1 MADDDQASPDE
12 KEISRRDNEIEKVVV
27 SDTLTP
33 DDTDPWRDTIR
44 IVRRADVHAELTAMK
59 QANGNEILI
68 FAGHTL
74 WNDLLAEGL
83 VDELHLMIGAVVI
96 GNGVRAF
103 EVPSTAT
110 LRLLDANQL
119 EGSETVLVKY
129 EVRSG

>member
-1 MADDDQASPDE
+1 
-12 KEISRRDNEIEKVVV
+12 
-27 SDTLTP
+27 
-33 DDTDPWRDTIR
+33 
-44 IVRRADVHAELTAMK
+44 
-59 QANGNEILI
+59 
-68 FAGHTL
+68 
-74 WNDLLAEGL
+74 
-83 VDELHLMIGAVVI
+83 MIGAVVI